1 MAARN
6 IGEIAVGMLQAQPG
20 CIGPNAVG
28 ETPDLGVVVDTF
40 QLYKTIPP
48 DGLMI
53 TRKGGVFTFTWKI
66 ADANYSKG
74 QVLQWKTTGGKW
86 QTVSVSK
93 IATTT
98 AVTVNY
104 AGFKPTTSSALT
116 AVQFRVKGHRANWQK
131 LRKDGSVKAVYTTVE
146 SEWTK
151 YVFNIAVPDKPKVNP
166 TALSNENVNECTFA
180 VTGYNRDD
188 TNIIN
193 RDCLWQSVLVKNCS
207 YTDGSK
213 APWDSRTLGWQ
224 TGTLAPGGG
233 SVRIAEN
240 SSILGAS
247 YTRWFRVK
255 TRGVA
260 GESAWT
266 YSQHVYASPYPAVV
280 NTAHYSANGGG
291 RVATVRWTADSDVPH
306 PIDSVTLQYTV
317 VTPGAHVSCPANA
330 SWSDMAQIRD
340 TAKQDGTS
348 VDLTDVP
355 EEDEAAFVRIITT
368 HDNRT
373 TASQPKLL
381 KTGPLQAP
389 ENLTA
394 SIDQSTY
401 IATISA
407 ENKSTVSGAFLVVTA
422 KTVKQPSGYICAV
435 IPAGSTTTTAHL
447 PASVAG
453 QDVTFGVYA
462 VVGYYTLKG
471 GVYTTTEEMRSATVT
486 TGGTV
491 PAAPSN
497 VTLSGTTVPGTIRVA
512 WDWSWASATCA
523 ELSWA
528 DHPDAWESTDE
539 PSTYVVNRAHVASWN
554 ISELEVGVDWWVR
567 VRLGREENDE
577 ITWGQY
583 SDIGDP
589 IKLSSAPAI
598 PSLEL
603 SADVIPA
610 TGTVEAS
617 WVYATTDGT
626 PQASATVAEVIIS
639 GGITS
644 YRKLAI
650 TETAQHVTLSAKSAG
665 WQTGTAHNIVV
676 RVTSASGQMS
686 DGWSEPVSL
695 MIADEVT
702 AEITQTSLVE
712 ETDYNA
718 LTELPLTVTVT
729 GAGTG
734 GITTVII
741 ERAAEYHVS
750 RPDESI
756 FNGYEGETIAVLTQN
771 GESQM
776 TITADDLIGHL
787 DEGAPYTLIATVQD
801 SYGQSAEAS
810 VSFRVEWAEA
820 AIIPEAEVTIDTDE
834 MVAII
839 TPIAP
844 AGASETAVCDI
855 YRLSVDRPVLVY
867 QGASFGEQ
875 YVDPFPTI
883 GDLGGHR
890 IVYRTAEGNTVTAA
904 GQFAWIDLH
913 EAEDDIL
920 RSDFN
925 IIDWDTGRVFIAFN
939 IDLSSSWEKDF
950 TETQYLGGSVQG
962 DWNPAISRTGTV
974 DTASMAVY
982 NDDVIQAMRR
992 LATYAGI
999 CHIRTKDGSSFAADI
1014 QVSEDRGQDAAHK
1027 VVKFGLSITRVDTEG
1042 LDGMT
1047 YDEWQEIQQDEEEEP

>member
-6 IGEIAVGMLQAQPG
+6 INEIAVGMLQAKPG
-20 CIGPNAVG
+20 CIGPNAAG
-28 ETPDLGVVVDTF
+28 EMPDLGVVVDTF

-53 TRKGGVFTFTWKI
+53 ARKGNAFTFTWKI
-66 ADANYSKG
+66 ADADYSKG

-86 QTVSVSK
+86 QSVS
-93 IATTT
+93 IAKTATSA

-104 AGFKPTTSSALT
+104 SLFKPTTNSALT

-151 YVFNIAVPDKPKVNP
+151 YVFNIAVPDKPSVSCS
-166 TALSNENVNECTFA
+166 ALSNENVNESTFT
-180 VTGYNRDD
+180 VSGYNKDD

-193 RDCLWQSVLVKNCS
+193 QACYWESVLVKNCS
-207 YTDGSK
+207 YTDGAK
-213 APWDSRTLGWQ
+213 APWTSATLGWQ
-224 TGTLAPGGG
+224 SGTLAPGGG
-233 SVRIAEN
+233 AVRIVEN

-247 YTRWFRVK
+247 YTRWFRAK

-260 GESAWT
+260 GDSGWV
-266 YSQHVYASPYPAVV
+266 YKCHVYASPYPAVI
-280 NTAHYSANGGG
+280 NTVSYSANGGG
-291 RVATVRWTADSDVPH
+291 RTATVRWTADSDVPH

-330 SWSDMAQIRD
+330 SWTDMAQIRD
-340 TAKQDGTS
+340 TAKQDGTT
-348 VDLTDVP
+348 VDLTDIP
-355 EEDEAAFVRIITT
+355 EEDEAAFVRVITK
-368 HDNRT
+368 HDNRQ
-373 TASQPKLL
+373 TASQPKLV

-389 ENLTA
+389 EDLTA

-407 ENKSTVSGAFLVVTA
+407 ENKSTVPGAFLVVTA
-422 KTVKQPSGYICAV
+422 KTAKQPSGYKCAV
-435 IPAGSTTTTAHL
+435 IPNGSTTTTAQL

-471 GVYTTTEEMRSATVT
+471 GVYTTTEEMKSATVT

-491 PAAPSN
+491 PAAPTN
-497 VTLSGTTVPGTIRVA
+497 VTLSGTTIPGTIRVA
-512 WDWSWASATCA
+512 WVWSWASATCA

-539 PSTYVVNRAHVASWN
+539 PSTYVVNRAHVAAWS
-554 ISELEVGVDWWVR
+554 ISGLEVGVDWWVR
-567 VRLGREENDE
+567 VRLGREVNDE

-583 SDIGDP
+583 SDLGDP

-617 WVYATTDGT
+617 WVYTTTDGT
-626 PQASATVAEVIIS
+626 PQASATVAEVITS
-639 GGITS
+639 GGVTS
-644 YRKLAI
+644 YQKLAI
-650 TETAQHVTLSAKSAG
+650 TETAQHVTLSAESAG

-695 MIADEVT
+695 IIADEIT
-702 AEITQTSLVE
+702 AEITQISLEE
-712 ETDYNA
+712 ETDGNV

-734 GITTVII
+734 GTTTVII

-756 FNGYEGETIAVLTQN
+756 FNGYEGETIAVYTQS
-771 GESQM
+771 GEGQI
-776 TITADDLIGHL
+776 TITAADLIGHL

-801 SYGQSAEAS
+801 SYGQSDETS
-810 VSFRVEWAEA
+810 VAFRVEWEEA
-820 AIIPEAEVTIDTDE
+820 AIVPEAEVTIDTDD

-839 TPIAP
+839 KPIAP
-844 AGASETAVCDI
+844 VGASETAVCDI

-867 QGASFGEQ
+867 QGAEFGEE

-890 IVYRTAEGNTVTAA
+890 IVYRTAENNTITAD
-904 GQFAWIDLH
+904 GQFAWVDLD
-913 EAEDDIL
+913 EEDGDIL
-920 RSDFN
+920 RSEFN
-925 IIDWDTGRVFIAFN
+925 IIDWDTGRIFVAFN

-962 DWNPAISRTGTV
+962 DWNPAISRSGTV
-974 DTASMAVY
+974 DTASMAAY

-1014 QVSEDRGQDAAHK
+1014 QVSEDRGQDTAHK
-1027 VVKFGLSITRVDTEG
+1027 IVNFGLAITRVDTEG

-1047 YDEWQEIQQDEEEEP
+1047 LDEWSEIQQDEEEEP